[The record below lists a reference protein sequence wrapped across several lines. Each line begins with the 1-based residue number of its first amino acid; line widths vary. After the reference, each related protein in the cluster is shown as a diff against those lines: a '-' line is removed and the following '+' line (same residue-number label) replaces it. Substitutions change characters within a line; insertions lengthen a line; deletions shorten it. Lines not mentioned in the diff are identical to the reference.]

1 MKNKTKILLLM
12 LGAILVMSLAFG
24 CAEEVE
30 EVNNDDDKMLIA
42 PLNIS
47 AGFIND
53 KYVENETMIIEFG
66 YKKGDND
73 AYEGNLVVQTNDSDL
88 FDQLDVLDHYMITYD
103 DDNNLLSIETNEV
116 IKDLMEDTSD
126 LEESDQVEDTDNA
139 IAEEEELDIISSS
152 QAIDMEGLTL
162 LNSYSI
168 DIYGDEG
175 EEKVE
180 MYVDAEKDAEG
191 NIMWDDGQNWKLI
204 VEGDNYSFVLFE
216 DYLQLSSMDFFV
228 YKINEDLYISTVT
241 SGTANLT
248 MTEYKYDPDNETFEK
263 TIKSDTSGNVN
274 MMYKSNSDL

>member
-1 MKNKTKILLLM
+1 MKKKSRVLLLM
-12 LGAILVMSLAFG
+12 LGAILVMSFAFG

-30 EVNNDDDKMLIA
+30 QINNDDDKTLIA

-53 KYVENETMIIEFG
+53 KYVENDSMIIEFG

-73 AYEGNLVVQTNDSDL
+73 AHEGNLVLQTNDSDL
-88 FDQLDVLDHYMITYD
+88 FDQLDILDHYMITYD

-126 LEESDQVEDTDNA
+126 LEESDQVEDNDNA
-139 IAEEEELDIISSS
+139 IDEEEELDIISSS
-152 QAIDMEGLTL
+152 QVIDIDGLTL

-204 VEGDNYSFVLFE
+204 VEGNNYSFVLFE

-228 YKINEDLYISTVT
+228 YTIDEDLYISTVT

-248 MTEYKYDPDNETFEK
+248 MTEYKYNSDDEVFEK
-263 TIKSDTSGNVN
+263 IIKSDTSGNVN
-274 MMYKSNSDL
+274 MMYKSNSEL